1 MRSGTDTRA
10 AAGALAV
17 RGLTA
22 TFPSAAGP
30 LVAVDAVDLDVE
42 PREILGIVGESGS
55 GKSVTLR
62 SMLRL
67 VHPPGRVTGRVVW
80 DGRDLLALG
89 EADLRRVR
97 GREIATIFQEPM
109 TALNPVLTV
118 GLQIDES
125 LRAHTG
131 LDARGRRARAVE
143 LLDLVGIPAPAGR
156 LGDYPHQF
164 SGGMRQRAM
173 IAIALAGEP
182 KLLLADEPT
191 TALDVTVQD
200 QILKLI
206 LGLRTRLGM
215 GVIFV
220 THDLGVVAQS
230 CDRVAV
236 MYAGR
241 IVESGPVAALF
252 VAPRHAYTR
261 GLIGSVPRAGG
272 ERRPLLSIEGTPPG
286 LGDRPDGCAFHP
298 RCAFATDLCRRE
310 VPHLDAVGPGRSVA
324 CWHHDAV
331 AAAGLPGSASPPP
344 ASPAPA

>member
-1 MRSGTDTRA
+1 MTVPGSAPGS
-10 AAGALAV
+10 LAV
-17 RGLTA
+17 RNLTA
-22 TFPSAAGP
+22 VFVSPSGP
-30 LVAVDAVDLDVE
+30 LAAVEAVDLDIA
-42 PREILGIVGESGS
+42 PGEILGLVGESGS

-62 SMLRL
+62 ALLRL
-67 VHPPGRVTGRVVW
+67 VHPPGRVAGEVLW
-80 DGRDLLALG
+80 GGRDLLKLG

-97 GREIATIFQEPM
+97 GREIATVFQEPM

-118 GLQIDES
+118 GRQIDES
-125 LRAHTG
+125 LRAHTA

-143 LLDLVGIPAPAGR
+143 LLDLVGIPAPATR

-191 TALDVTVQD
+191 TALDVTIQD
-200 QILKLI
+200 QVLKLI
-206 LGLRTRLGM
+206 LALRARLGM
-215 GVIFV
+215 GVILV

-241 IVESGPVAALF
+241 IVETGPVAALF
-252 VAPRHAYTR
+252 AAPRHAYTR

-272 ERRPLLSIEGTPPG
+272 ERRPLLSIDGTPPG
-286 LGDRPDGCAFHP
+286 LGARPAGCAFHP
-298 RCAFATDLCRRE
+298 RCGFATDLCRRE
-310 VPHLDAVGPGRSVA
+310 VPPLAGVAQEVGSGREAA
-324 CWHHDAV
+324 CWHHEAV
-331 AAAGLPGSASPPP
+331 AAAGLDAPSSPRIAEP
-344 ASPAPA
+344 A